1 MTLHHPIRFYLI
13 FMFAILYSMT
23 SSAYGANVISLNSI
37 GGIGNKVIVTMS
49 MDNEVAL
56 AGIQFTIRDTPDSLS
71 LISITKTSRLSGFS
85 TPPFNDLTDLGVAT
99 IVGFTIG
106 GPYIAAGSGDI
117 LILTYE
123 ISPNTPP
130 GDITLT
136 FDKIV
141 LSTPDAVTLG
151 ATGVPDVITVLDP
164 VALIPHPAGQ
174 STNKFDQTAQAI
186 DQDLFRFGIM
196 NSACSLKKC

>member
-1 MTLHHPIRFYLI
+1 
-13 FMFAILYSMT
+13 MFAILYSMT

-56 AGIQFTIRDTPDSLS
+56 AGIQFTIRDTPNSLS
-71 LISITKTSRLSGFS
+71 LISITKTSRLSGFN
-85 TPPFNDLTDLGVAT
+85 TPQFNDRTDLGVAT
-99 IVGFTIG
+99 IVGFPIG
-106 GPYIAAGSGDI
+106 GPHIAPGSGDI

-136 FDKIV
+136 FDTIV
-141 LSTPDAVTLG
+141 LSTPDAVSLEPPAYPTLSRC
-151 ATGVPDVITVLDP
+151 
-164 VALIPHPAGQ
+164 LIRSH
-174 STNKFDQTAQAI
+174 
-186 DQDLFRFGIM
+186 
-196 NSACSLKKC
+196 